1 MAELLDRDLSRAV
14 NTREISAPIVLA
26 GTRCCTPRTAVWA
39 YLDLEFLLIER
50 RAPLSRKAP
59 SHPSPGD
66 APEHDLPPI
75 ATMGTAPRDL
85 QRAFAVLPFD
95 QEPAAELPFGG
106 ERDRA
111 ARAKPVALVVELLA
125 QRYARRALVAP
136 SPRRCTRARG
146 PPRRQAMHRRDQPA
160 NRGAAPSEAR
170 AACGAARTIHRRQIP
185 RPPRAPP
192 SPARADR
199 CGIGTCA
206 GGPAPRGWRRSSPR
220 AWKAARPLRAVDRT
234 SRAPRAS
241 ARHSSSAPCNSA
253 RAVRRAWNSWLFD
266 VPASIPSSA
275 PISL

>member
-66 APEHDLPPI
+66 APEHDLPPM
-75 ATMGTAPRDL
+75 AKMGTAPRDL

-125 QRYARRALVAP
+125 RDMHAARSSLLRPGAVLVPAALLAA
-136 SPRRCTRARG
+136 RRCTDAPSRRIEEQHPARPGRRAG
-146 PPRRQAMHRRDQPA
+146 PLDPSTGGKSHGRREHRRRQ
-160 NRGAAPSEAR
+160 GL
-170 AACGAARTIHRRQIP
+170 
-185 RPPRAPP
+185 
-192 SPARADR
+192 
-199 CGIGTCA
+199 A
-206 GGPAPRGWRRSSPR
+206 GCCSS
-220 AWKAARPLRAVDRT
+220 
-234 SRAPRAS
+234 
-241 ARHSSSAPCNSA
+241 
-253 RAVRRAWNSWLFD
+253 
-266 VPASIPSSA
+266 I
-275 PISL
+275 